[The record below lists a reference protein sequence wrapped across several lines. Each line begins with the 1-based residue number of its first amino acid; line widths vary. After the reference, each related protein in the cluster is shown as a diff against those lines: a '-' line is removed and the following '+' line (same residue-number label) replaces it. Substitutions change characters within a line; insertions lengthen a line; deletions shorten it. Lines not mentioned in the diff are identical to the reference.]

1 MKKTV
6 STLLLALTLVVGSTA
21 ATSCGVGGH
30 TVVVRPSSRYV
41 TQRVNL
47 TYVNAITTSSS
58 VDVIYHQTTGAP
70 YAEIYAPD
78 NVAPY
83 IKVEQSGQQLNVGIR
98 HKDGNGLS
106 IQGKCDLEVRVY
118 APEVTSFTSQSSGDI
133 HIKGPLK
140 TSQRLRLSANSSGD
154 IDALSIECG
163 EADFRAQSS
172 GDIEIEHLVCAGGHL
187 KAASSGDCE
196 VKRLTSN
203 GNLSIG
209 TGSSGD
215 CKIERLDCAGTLSV
229 HAASSGDCKID
240 QLHCSGDV
248 TAETSSSADIY
259 LSGTCRNADLSAS
272 SAGSIFA
279 KDLQAVD
286 VNASVS
292 SAGSIECWPSGTLST
307 SVSSGGEIRY
317 KGQPKN
323 ITGKIRGVRPL

>member
-187 KAASSGDCE
+187 KAASSGDC
-196 VKRLTSN
+196 
-203 GNLSIG
+203 
-209 TGSSGD
+209 
-215 CKIERLDCAGTLSV
+215 KIERLDCAGTLSV

-240 QLHCSGDV
+240 QLRCSGDV
-248 TAETSSSADIY
+248 TAATSSSADIY